1 MRCFKKIKKAKILS
15 FFSNTILAI
24 AFVVFVLVGCEE
36 VEKPVYDNP
45 VDPLGENFA
54 LPQATITNSINQGS
68 VLSETTITFL
78 WDGVNSN
85 SSYSYML
92 IDIDDTYSEWQTGVN
107 TVTYNYL
114 DEGNYTFF
122 VKERYNAEIVQE
134 IPDSLAFSI
143 DAVTSCAILLRRWKT
158 DALAGEIFSLYLDV
172 ENVSKLKGLTTVIEF
187 PSGNCTL
194 QSVEQVDNSIE
205 GADGMLFIATPAGEA
220 NSSGEIE
227 INAISLGSG
236 TGFTGNGTI
245 CKLNFLS
252 NSTSEYSIDINISNS
267 ELRDV
272 DNNSI
277 TVDMVRGTVVNAD
290 GK

>member
-1 MRCFKKIKKAKILS
+1 LV
-15 FFSNTILAI
+15 I
-24 AFVVFVLVGCEE
+24 AFVVFVLFGCEK

-45 VDPLGENFA
+45 IDPLNKNFV
-54 LPQATITNSINQGS
+54 LPQATITNSLNQGS
-68 VLSETTITFL
+68 VLSETTLTFL
-78 WDGVNSN
+78 WDGVSFN
-85 SSYSYML
+85 SSCSYML
-92 IDIDDTYSEWQTGVN
+92 KGIDDTFSAWQVGVN
-107 TVTYNYL
+107 TVTYSNL

-134 IPDSLAFSI
+134 IPDSLAFTI
-143 DAVTSCAILLRRWKT
+143 DAVTNCAI
-158 DALAGEIFSLYLDV
+158 V
-172 ENVSKLKGLTTVIEF
+172 ENVSELKGLTTVIEF
-187 PSGNCTL
+187 PSSSCTL

-205 GADGMLFIATPAGEA
+205 GADGMLFIATPVVEA

-236 TGFTGNGTI
+236 TGFTGNGTV

-272 DNNSI
+272 DNNTI
-277 TVDMVRGTVVNAD
+277 GLDIVRGTVVNAS

>member
-1 MRCFKKIKKAKILS
+1 MYCLRKNKKVNFHSFLS
-15 FFSNTILAI
+15 FAVLVT
-24 AFVVFVLVGCEE
+24 AFVVFVLFGCEK
-36 VEKPVYDNP
+36 VEKPVYDNTI
-45 VDPLGENFA
+45 DPLNKNFV
-54 LPQATITNSINQGS
+54 LPLATVTNPINQGS

-92 IDIDDTYSEWQTGVN
+92 KGYDDSYSAWQAGVN
-107 TVTYNYL
+107 TVTYSYL
-114 DEGNYTFF
+114 DEGSYTFF

-134 IPDSLAFSI
+134 TPDLLAFTI
-143 DAVTSCAILLRRWKT
+143 DAVTDCALLLSRWAT
-158 DALAGEIFSLYLDV
+158 NALTGETFSLYLDV
-172 ENVSKLKGLTTVIEF
+172 ENVSELKGLTTVIEF
-187 PSGNCTL
+187 PSDNCTF
-194 QSVEQVDNSIE
+194 QSAEQVGSSIG
-205 GADGMLFIATPAGEA
+205 GADGMLLIATPAGEA

-236 TGFTGNGTI
+236 AGFTGNGTI

-252 NSTSEYSIDINISNS
+252 NSTSAYSVDISNSNS

-272 DNNSI
+272 DNNTI
-277 TVDMVRGTVVNAD
+277 PVDMVRGTIVNAN

>member
-1 MRCFKKIKKAKILS
+1 MYILKKTKFS
-15 FFSNTILAI
+15 DFFSFAVLVT
-24 AFVVFVLVGCEE
+24 AFVAFVLIGCEK

-45 VDPLGENFA
+45 IDPLNENFV
-54 LPQATITNSINQGS
+54 LPQATITNSFTQGS
-68 VLSETTITFL
+68 VLGVSTITFL
-78 WDGVNSN
+78 WNGVNPN

-92 IDIDDTYSEWQTGVN
+92 KGYDDTFSAWQESINTTKYS
-107 TVTYNYL
+107 YL

-134 IPDSLAFSI
+134 KPDSLAFTI
-143 DAVTSCAILLRRWKT
+143 DAVTNCAILLRRWKT
-158 DALAGEIFSLYLDV
+158 DALTGETFSLYLNV
-172 ENVSKLKGLTTVIEF
+172 ENISKLKGLTTVIEF

-194 QSVEQVDNSIE
+194 QSVEQVDSPIE
-205 GADGMLFIATPAGEA
+205 GADGMLFLATPVGEA
-220 NSSGEIE
+220 DSSGEIE

-236 TGFTGNGTI
+236 TGFTGNCTI
-245 CKLNFLS
+245 CKLNFIS
-252 NSTSEYSIDINISNS
+252 NSNSGYNITISNLNS

-277 TVDMVRGTVVNAD
+277 TVDMVRGAVVNVT

>member
-1 MRCFKKIKKAKILS
+1 MYYLKKNKKVSFHS
-15 FFSNTILAI
+15 FFSFAVLAT
-24 AFVVFVLVGCEE
+24 AFVLFILVGCEK

-45 VDPLGENFA
+45 IDPLNKNFV

-78 WDGVNSN
+78 WDGVNPN

-92 IDIDDTYSEWQTGVN
+92 KGYDDTYSAWQVSIN
-107 TVTYNYL
+107 YNSYYYL

-134 IPDSLAFSI
+134 IPDSLTFSI
-143 DAVTSCAILLRRWKT
+143 DAVTDCAILLRRWAT
-158 DALAGEIFSLYLDV
+158 NALTGETFSLYLDV

-187 PSGNCTL
+187 PSDSCTL
-194 QSVEQVDNSIE
+194 QSVEQVDSSIE
-205 GADGMLFIATPAGEA
+205 GADGMLFIATPVVEA

-236 TGFTGNGTI
+236 TGFAGNGTV

-252 NSTSEYSIDINISNS
+252 NSTSEYSIDINNSNS
-267 ELRDV
+267 ELRDI
-272 DNNSI
+272 NNNTI
-277 TVDMVRGTVVNAD
+277 QVDMVRGAVVN
-290 GK
+290 K

>member
-1 MRCFKKIKKAKILS
+1 MHCLKKNKKANFHS
-15 FFSNTILAI
+15 FFSFAVLAT
-24 AFVVFVLVGCEE
+24 AFVAFVLIGCEK

-45 VDPLGENFA
+45 IDPLNENFV
-54 LPQATITNSINQGS
+54 LPQATITNSFNQGS
-68 VLSETTITFL
+68 VLSETTITFH
-78 WDGVNSN
+78 WDGINPN

-92 IDIDDTYSEWQTGVN
+92 EGIDDTYSAWQAGVN
-107 TVTYNYL
+107 TVTYSYL

-122 VKERYNAEIVQE
+122 VKERYNAEIVQGT
-134 IPDSLAFSI
+134 PDLLAFTI
-143 DAVTSCAILLRRWKT
+143 DAITNCAILLRRWKT
-158 DALAGEIFSLYLDV
+158 DALTGETFSLYLDV

-194 QSVEQVDNSIE
+194 QSVEQVDSPIE
-205 GADGMLFIATPAGEA
+205 GADGILFLAIPVVEA

-236 TGFTGNGTI
+236 TGFTGNATI
-245 CKLNFLS
+245 CKLNFIS
-252 NSTSEYSIDINISNS
+252 NSNSGYNITISNLNS

-277 TVDMVRGTVVNAD
+277 TVDMVRGAVVNVT